1 MEEVEIESR
10 ERVEEG
16 RGAQA
21 GSRANFR
28 LTDRDVEILG
38 FLLDQKFASLEQ
50 LYFRFFDARKAVSEP
65 LPPNLH
71 VTRQRLQVLKRAGLV
86 TSQRVFSEPRSLYLL
101 SPFGYQIF
109 AGGGRTTPS
118 RLPLGRSIFG
128 TTNTIR
134 RSTTAGSRSNG
145 RGKSCV
151 GCRSDGSECRA
162 LKASTR
168 GMNCPGS
175 SCRMVFSSPRKGA
188 DRLRDRNNA
197 AKEKPL

>member
-118 RLPLGRSIFG
+118 RLP
-128 TTNTIR
+128 
-134 RSTTAGSRSNG
+134 
-145 RGKSCV
+145 
-151 GCRSDGSECRA
+151 
-162 LKASTR
+162 
-168 GMNCPGS
+168 
-175 SCRMVFSSPRKGA
+175 
-188 DRLRDRNNA
+188 
-197 AKEKPL
+197 